1 MKKAKPYS
9 RSQLAGEDASAR
21 TLTGQNLLQVA
32 LPLGGLGTGCI
43 CLNGQGGLQ
52 DFSIRNRPATSGA
65 PDGHGTSDAA
75 FALLHIKGKQP
86 VTKLVEGPM
95 PAEKVYNLGTKG
107 QGFRQGGYEGLP
119 RFSRASFTG
128 QFPFGAVRL
137 QDPEIPLRVSV
148 TGFNPFIPLDT
159 VNSGIPCAILEYK
172 LENRGKKRVDYEFSY
187 HLSHLAGDSG
197 RGDGSNTRNE
207 VIPGGVYLSNTEP
220 EGSEHSATASLTVAG
235 HRPKIKAMWFRG
247 GWFDSISA
255 LWREVSTGT
264 FRPNKGEDAAH
275 NSGPV
280 MRPAQSCCRD
290 RWHQVRVR
298 PIQSSSPG
306 ISPTVTPTLA
316 GPATLRTTVA
326 SRRGAHFTPPS
337 GTMQLPSLRTCAG
350 TTTRCDRGPRH
361 STTPFSAPHFPPL
374 YSTPFPP
381 TSRSSNRRHCCCRKA
396 AMPGPGRVVSS
407 TAVAVRARAPTCG
420 ITPRPCHISIPN
432 SSAPFAKPNWNA
444 PWTGVDTSPFA
455 LHCPMARRSI
465 SSTPHPMVNSVAS

>member
-95 PAEKVYNLGTKG
+95 PAEKMYNLGTKG

-119 RFSRASFTG
+119 RFSQASFTG

-172 LENRGKKRVDYEFSY
+172 LENRGKKRVDYE
-187 HLSHLAGDSG
+187 LS
-197 RGDGSNTRNE
+197 
-207 VIPGGVYLSNTEP
+207 P
-220 EGSEHSATASLTVAG
+220 VA
-235 HRPKIKAMWFRG
+235 
-247 GWFDSISA
+247 
-255 LWREVSTGT
+255 
-264 FRPNKGEDAAH
+264 
-275 NSGPV
+275 
-280 MRPAQSCCRD
+280 
-290 RWHQVRVR
+290 
-298 PIQSSSPG
+298 
-306 ISPTVTPTLA
+306 
-316 GPATLRTTVA
+316 
-326 SRRGAHFTPPS
+326 
-337 GTMQLPSLRTCAG
+337 
-350 TTTRCDRGPRH
+350 
-361 STTPFSAPHFPPL
+361 
-374 YSTPFPP
+374 
-381 TSRSSNRRHCCCRKA
+381 
-396 AMPGPGRVVSS
+396 PGR
-407 TAVAVRARAPTCG
+407 
-420 ITPRPCHISIPN
+420 
-432 SSAPFAKPNWNA
+432 
-444 PWTGVDTSPFA
+444 
-455 LHCPMARRSI
+455 
-465 SSTPHPMVNSVAS
+465 